1 MQFNIIYYNYDNM
14 IMVVWSLYNCIV
26 SCNLIVYYY

>member
-14 IMVVWSLYNCIV
+14 IMVVWSFYYYIV
-26 SCNLIVYYY
+26 SCNLIV

>member
-14 IMVVWSLYNCIV
+14 IMVVWNLNNYIV
-26 SCNLIVYYY
+26 SCNLVV

>member
-14 IMVVWSLYNCIV
+14 TMVVWSLYNYII
-26 SCNLIVYYY
+26 SYNLVV